1 MKNWK
6 MFMKAIL
13 YLWIFDLIYA
23 NNCGISPTLEKY
35 EIYNPQN
42 RVITG
47 EYSKDGDWP
56 WIVFILTKDDN
67 GEPGGICTGTIIDKE
82 WILTAAHCANGKNN
96 VHVVLY
102 GSVDITK
109 AKKVLVKE
117 KFIHPHFNQNITN
130 DIALMKLLMPL
141 KFDENVSSICLDKSV
156 KTENGEIYV
165 GAGFGNVMK
174 KILTDDLEV
183 NLNKP
188 GTIKY
193 QHDSHLFL
201 RESPMANIGECELE
215 IPEVSNRT
223 ICVGGVNTGPLRGD
237 SGGPLMKIVN
247 NKWVQIGITSL
258 GSLSNIDPL
267 SGRITA
273 IYTDVNYYCDWIVET
288 TNKNVSC

>member
-1 MKNWK
+1 

-13 YLWIFDLIYA
+13 CLWIFDVIYA
-23 NNCGISPTLEKY
+23 DNCGISPTLEKY

-56 WIVFILTKDDN
+56 WIVFILTKEDN

-82 WILTAAHCANGKNN
+82 WILTAAHCANGKNDAY
-96 VHVVLY
+96 VVLY

-141 KFDENVSSICLDKSV
+141 KFNENVSSICLDKNV
-156 KTENGEIYV
+156 KTEKGEIYV

-193 QHDSHLFL
+193 QSDSHLFL

-215 IPEVSNRT
+215 IREVSNRT

-273 IYTDVNYYCDWIVET
+273 IYTDVNYYCDWIEET
-288 TNKNVSC
+288 TNKSVSC